1 MNVYDIL
8 IILMLSITPGIESR
22 GAFLYYAKL
31 KLFSSSV
38 NEPIVF
44 IAILLASYIPSILIL
59 NLNRIENIIISK
71 SSLLKKIYMKTLS
84 RIRLKATGVTRYRS
98 TYMGLTL
105 FVAIPIPG
113 TGVWTGSLIAYILG
127 LDKTKSLISIF
138 IGNTIACSILY
149 IMIFSLSILI

>member
-1 MNVYDIL
+1 MNVHDIL

-84 RIRLKATGVTRYRS
+84 RIRLKATGVTKYRS

-105 FVAIPIPG
+105 FV
-113 TGVWTGSLIAYILG
+113 
-127 LDKTKSLISIF
+127 
-138 IGNTIACSILY
+138 
-149 IMIFSLSILI
+149 